1 MYSKKARKRK
11 KNPWETEKILS
22 KRTSL
27 KNASAL
33 QRANPNVTNLK
44 KVKQAK
50 KDLRLSYEQ
59 EQAAYVQSKI
69 DEIKSA
75 ADNKQSALAWKTVNE
90 ISGRKKT
97 TKAKIKANDQ
107 AERVSKWKDH
117 FQNLLGNPPNVLN
130 RPTQKIFE
138 NELDI
143 KRALSPW
150 MN

>member
-1 MYSKKARKRK
+1 M
-11 KNPWETEKILS
+11 
-22 KRTSL
+22 
-27 KNASAL
+27 
-33 QRANPNVTNLK
+33 
-44 KVKQAK
+44 
-50 KDLRLSYEQ
+50 SYEQ

-143 KRALSPW
+143 KKGPFTMDELEDVLKKVPNQKACGLDNIPGEV
-150 MN
+150 

>member
-1 MYSKKARKRK
+1 ML
-11 KNPWETEKILS
+11 P
-22 KRTSL
+22 TS
-27 KNASAL
+27 
-33 QRANPNVTNLK
+33 K

-143 KRALSPW
+143 KKGPFTMDELEDVLKKSAESKGMWP
-150 MN
+150 